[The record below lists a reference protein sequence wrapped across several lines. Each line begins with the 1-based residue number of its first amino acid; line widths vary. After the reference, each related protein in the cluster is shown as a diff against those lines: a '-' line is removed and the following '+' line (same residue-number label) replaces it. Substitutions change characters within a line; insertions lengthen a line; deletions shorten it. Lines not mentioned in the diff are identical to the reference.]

1 MVRECS
7 MKSREAIKNF
17 ANGER
22 MSMMQVNR
30 FYDSEKIAAKS
41 IKRKLINAVSSSINK
56 IKD

>member
-1 MVRECS
+1 